1 MTYPTA
7 IGCGCLLGAGG
18 MPLHAAQ
25 WSLQP
30 VLSWQTDF
38 DSNRSIEPD
47 GQGSEQAVLSADA
60 FLQRSLE
67 NLQFTLQPHFDL
79 RRYSDSEWSPGDDRS
94 VAGTF
99 SWNGERSQLSLNGS
113 IANQNTLTTELLE
126 TGIIDT
132 NGRRR
137 TASGGGE
144 LDLGRTEEHLF
155 FTQLSYLG
163 TSYSGPL
170 LTELELPGYRYYSA
184 ASGERF
190 ILSEHWTFS
199 ASAFGDLLH
208 SDRAG
213 DSSQEAGGQVEL
225 KYSHSEQTTFDIQV
239 GESRRVLA
247 ATESPGTNATGR
259 ATASLGTNALASATH
274 KFEISSVSLS
284 YSRSL
289 VPYGNGFLV
298 ERQQITASA
307 MRSLTPTLDADI
319 SAIRI
324 DNNKSTVQLELDR
337 AYYDNLG
344 AGLTWRLSEH
354 WSLRSE
360 ATTSWSPPIN
370 YPHTVHEW
378 RTALTM
384 TWTPLPT
391 VVSR

>member
-1 MTYPTA
+1 M
-7 IGCGCLLGAGG
+7 
-18 MPLHAAQ
+18 HAAQ

-38 DSNRSIEPD
+38 DSNRGIEPG

-60 FLQRSLE
+60 TLQRSLE
-67 NLQFTLQPHFDL
+67 NLQFSLQPHFDL

-94 VAGTF
+94 LAGTF
-99 SWNGERSQLSLNGS
+99 SWNSERSQLSLNGS

-132 NGRRR
+132 NTRRR
-137 TASGGGE
+137 TAQASGE

-155 FTQLSYLG
+155 FTQASYLG
-163 TSYSGPL
+163 SSYSGPPL
-170 LTELELPGYRYYSA
+170 SEELLPGYRYYSA

-190 ILSEHWTFS
+190 IVSEHLTFS
-199 ASAFGDLLH
+199 ASAFGDYLH

-213 DSSQEAGGQVEL
+213 DSSHEAGGQVEL
-225 KYSHSEQTTFDIQV
+225 KYAHSELTTFDVQV
-239 GESRRVLA
+239 GESRRVL
-247 ATESPGTNATGR
+247 TG
-259 ATASLGTNALASATH
+259 TASLGTNVLASATH
-274 KFEISSVSLS
+274 KFELSSVSLS

-298 ERQQITASA
+298 ERQQLTAA
-307 MRSLTPTLDADI
+307 VTRSLTPTLDADL

-324 DNNKSTVQLELDR
+324 DNNNSTVRLELDR
-337 AYYDNLG
+337 RFYDNLG
-344 AGLTWRLSEH
+344 GGLTWKMSEN

-360 ATTSWSPPIN
+360 ATTSWAPPIN

-384 TWTPLPT
+384 TWRPLPN
-391 VVSR
+391 VFSR

>member
-7 IGCGCLLGAGG
+7 IGCGCLFGAGG
-18 MPLHAAQ
+18 MTHVHAAQ

-38 DSNRSIEPD
+38 DSNRSIEPG

-60 FLQRSLE
+60 ILQRSLE
-67 NLQFTLQPHFDL
+67 NLQFSLQPHFDL

-94 VAGTF
+94 LAGTF
-99 SWNGERSQLSLNGS
+99 SWNSERSQLSLNGS

-132 NGRRR
+132 NTRRR
-137 TASGGGE
+137 TAQASGE

-155 FTQLSYLG
+155 FTQASYLG
-163 TSYSGPL
+163 SSYSGPP
-170 LTELELPGYRYYSA
+170 LTEELLPGYRYYSA

-190 ILSEHWTFS
+190 ILSEHLTFS
-199 ASAFGDLLH
+199 ASAFGDYLH

-213 DSSQEAGGQVEL
+213 DSSHEAGGQVEL
-225 KYSHSEQTTFDIQV
+225 KYSHSELTTFDVQV
-239 GESRRVLA
+239 GESRRVL
-247 ATESPGTNATGR
+247 TG
-259 ATASLGTNALASATH
+259 TASLGTNVLASATH
-274 KFEISSVSLS
+274 KFELSSVSLS

-298 ERQQITASA
+298 ERQQITAA
-307 MRSLTPTLDADI
+307 VTRSLTPTLDADLT
-319 SAIRI
+319 AIRI
-324 DNNKSTVQLELDR
+324 DNNNSTVLLELDR
-337 AYYDNLG
+337 QFYDNLG
-344 AGLTWRLSEH
+344 GGLTWKVSEN

-360 ATTSWSPPIN
+360 ATTSWAPPIN

-384 TWTPLPT
+384 TWRPLPN
-391 VVSR
+391 VFSR

>member
-1 MTYPTA
+1 M
-7 IGCGCLLGAGG
+7 
-18 MPLHAAQ
+18 HAAQ

-38 DSNRSIEPD
+38 DSNRSIEPN

-60 FLQRSLE
+60 ILQRSLE
-67 NLQFTLQPHFDL
+67 NLQFSLQPHFDL

-94 VAGTF
+94 LAGAF
-99 SWNGERSQLSLNGS
+99 SWNSERSQLSLNGS

-132 NGRRR
+132 DTRRR
-137 TASGGGE
+137 TAQASGE
-144 LDLGRTEEHLF
+144 LDLGQTEEHLF
-155 FTQLSYLG
+155 FTQASYLG
-163 TSYSGPL
+163 SSYSGPPL
-170 LTELELPGYRYYSA
+170 SEELLPGYRYYSA

-190 ILSEHWTFS
+190 VLSEHLTFS
-199 ASAFGDLLH
+199 ASAFGDYLH

-213 DSSQEAGGQVEL
+213 DSSHEAGGQVEL
-225 KYSHSEQTTFDIQV
+225 KYSHSELTTFDIQV
-239 GESRRVLA
+239 GESRRVL
-247 ATESPGTNATGR
+247 TG
-259 ATASLGTNALASATH
+259 AASLGTNVLASATH
-274 KFEISSVSLS
+274 KFELSSVSLS

-298 ERQQITASA
+298 ERQQITAA
-307 MRSLTPTLDADI
+307 VTRSLTPTLDADLT
-319 SAIRI
+319 AIRI
-324 DNNKSTVQLELDR
+324 DNNNSTVRLELDR
-337 AYYDNLG
+337 RFYDNLG
-344 AGLTWRLSEH
+344 GGLTWKVSEN

-384 TWTPLPT
+384 TWRPLPN
-391 VVSR
+391 VFSR

>member
-18 MPLHAAQ
+18 LSPLHAAQ

-99 SWNGERSQLSLNGS
+99 SWNSERSQLNLSGS

-137 TASGGGE
+137 TATANGE

-155 FTQLSYLG
+155 FTQVSYLG

-190 ILSEHWTFS
+190 ILSEHLTFS
-199 ASAFGDLLH
+199 VSAFGDYLQ

-213 DSSQEAGGQVEL
+213 DSSHEAGGQVEL
-225 KYSHSEQTTFDIQV
+225 KYSHSEQTTFDVQV
-239 GESRRVLA
+239 GESRRVL
-247 ATESPGTNATGR
+247 TGVS
-259 ATASLGTNALASATH
+259 SLGTNALASATH
-274 KFEISSVSLS
+274 NFELSSVSLS

-298 ERQQITASA
+298 EKQQITAA
-307 MRSLTPTLDADI
+307 VKRSLTPILDADL

-391 VVSR
+391 VISR